1 MGRPFMYSKIL
12 AGVSSGAVFVSV
24 QANSVSAVGEATF
37 YNVQDYL
44 KSLCGVDFKSKR
56 ETYWNWIDFCVK
68 DDADF
73 RALSRRV
80 KFCTEFLES
89 IVTKDGYEDFFKEI
103 TNAEKLNKKLKSF
116 KMPEYEG
123 EYYSPKGDEGRLQ
136 AVLENVK
143 NYLLAQLAKEP
154 NSVKRF
160 EKFLHFKNH
169 IQMLKEIFKEQGKM
183 FQIERNILLLRKI
196 YNANNGEIYVDSE
209 KTGEVVLV
217 FNEDCLFNTHK
228 EARGTFYKEENYF
241 EYKCGNYED
250 RFPVNPELR
259 DWILKTIG
267 TNNTDMIIS
276 NNLMENAIVGENKDR
291 RNKISFS
298 VTRTDEQKISEE
310 AKDKEFLNKKHYDGD
325 VSDEEWKDKFT
336 QSMGKKTGTINVASK
351 QNFVK
356 NKKEEDC
363 IDLDEE
369 NNDES
374 IKNFDNKKADKKVQ
388 NAKKGQDFVYKFS
401 DEEKQLAKYT
411 LDFMDM
417 DDQSK
422 LFRAINGLK
431 NSLQNNNNRN
441 SEMVLLAD
449 NSSDKKQDLYKFYD
463 LERKNAFS
471 KQKIEGLKYKSNE
484 FIPSLPF

>member
-12 AGVSSGAVFVSV
+12 AGVSSGAVFFSV

-80 KFCTEFLES
+80 KFCTEFLKS

-136 AVLENVK
+136 AVLGNVK

-196 YNANNGEIYVDSE
+196 YNSNNGEIYVDSE
-209 KTGEVVLV
+209 ETGKVVLV
-217 FNEDCLFNTHK
+217 FNEDCLFNKHK
-228 EARGTFYKEENYF
+228 EARGTLYKEEDFF

-276 NNLMENAIVGENKDR
+276 NNLMVNTTIEVNKDKK
-291 RNKISFS
+291 NKINFS
-298 VTRTDEQKISEE
+298 VIRTDKQEISEE
-310 AKDKEFLNKKHYDGD
+310 EKDKEFLNKKRNFEKKDYGEKKYLLHLGFGPAASNASKFNEQNLTEDKKEEG
-325 VSDEEWKDKFT
+325 SININEDEENGVIQENDNKNTEKEV
-336 QSMGKKTGTINVASK
+336 KNAKRK
-351 QNFVK
+351 QNFVRELSDKQKWIYAPNLNSFIDMNNK
-356 NKKEEDC
+356 NKL
-363 IDLDEE
+363 LDERKDLCE
-369 NNDES
+369 LYELGRKDAFS
-374 IKNFDNKKADKKVQ
+374 
-388 NAKKGQDFVYKFS
+388 AKKNES
-401 DEEKQLAKYT
+401 
-411 LDFMDM
+411 
-417 DDQSK
+417 
-422 LFRAINGLK
+422 
-431 NSLQNNNNRN
+431 
-441 SEMVLLAD
+441 
-449 NSSDKKQDLYKFYD
+449 
-463 LERKNAFS
+463 
-471 KQKIEGLKYKSNE
+471 GLKYENNR
-484 FIPSLPF
+484 FIPSLPFFNK